1 MNKIKVGATVAF
13 EANFTRQPLQG
24 TVTHAGNGQVKIKT
38 SDGEVHSRM
47 VSRVKP
53 IPLRPPRPDIATRF
67 KYMRKVV
74 QMVANAD
81 VVSAIISGPGGLGK
95 SHTVTET
102 LASLGMKKGVDY
114 QLVKGFTSARG
125 LYETLYNNNDVLTV
139 FDDCD
144 SALKDRTSAS
154 ILKGALDS
162 HAIRE
167 ISWLVKASTM
177 DATIPLKFEYDGRII
192 FVTNKLVQELDGP
205 LRTRSLV
212 VNLQMTR
219 QEILD
224 WLEHLLPDIKGF
236 SMADKTKALAF
247 IRSVAPAVGL
257 LSIRTILM
265 VLKIMKA
272 SPLDWQE
279 LSEHTLTQ

>member
-24 TVTHAGNGQVKIKT
+24 TVIHSGNGQVKIKT
-38 SDGEVHSRM
+38 PDGEEHYRVA
-47 VSRVKP
+47 SRVMP
-53 IPLRPPRPDIATRF
+53 MPLRPRRPDIATRF

-95 SHTVTET
+95 SHTVTDT

-144 SALKDRTSAS
+144 SALKDRNSAS

-167 ISWLVKASTM
+167 ISWLVKSSTM
-177 DATIPLKFEYDGRII
+177 DAAIPLKFDYDGRII

-236 SMADKTKALAF
+236 SMADKTEALAF

-265 VLKIMKA
+265 VLRIMKA

>member
-1 MNKIKVGATVAF
+1 MNKIKVGATVVF

-24 TVTHAGNGQVKIKT
+24 TVIHSGNGQVKIKT
-38 SDGEVHSRM
+38 PDGEEHYRVA
-47 VSRVKP
+47 SRVMP
-53 IPLRPPRPDIATRF
+53 MPLRPRRPDIATSF

-212 VNLQMTR
+212 VDLQMTG